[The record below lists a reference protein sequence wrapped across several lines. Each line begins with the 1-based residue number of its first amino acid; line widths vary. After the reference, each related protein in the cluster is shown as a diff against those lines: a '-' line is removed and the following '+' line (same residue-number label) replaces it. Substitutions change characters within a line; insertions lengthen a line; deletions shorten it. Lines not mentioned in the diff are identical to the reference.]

1 MRLGLVLVCSAGV
14 CLETGCAHAVREA
27 KSAGSWS
34 PSVAATVEAAPD
46 ASAQSTATRAGIAD
60 APAPAPVPDEARA
73 SLAQAAEGAAE
84 GAARAAPHEMLDI
97 EAHLALLVP
106 DLNVAVRGL
115 RKQAVARGGTVTS
128 DLVRDEAG
136 SRAATIAIRVPAGA
150 SVDFLDDVDRLGE
163 VTSRQVTAT
172 DIGREYH
179 DSELALHNLERTL
192 ARYEEILQKAQSVE
206 EILKIEA
213 ELSRLRGEIERL
225 KGSLRY
231 LADRAARS
239 TVYVVMHERDKQVAQ
254 SRSEVAKFFP
264 GLRAV
269 SLTRWRGERSTVSTL
284 GAGVA
289 VGAGRSLNLE
299 VDGMK
304 HAGSTS
310 SGLDAVLVTL
320 GGDVYSDFLGG
331 GQRGFLN
338 PYLGARVGYAR
349 LAGAND
355 LALGA
360 TLGVELWKSKYATID
375 ADVRLFGLFGKGPAE
390 LGLQP
395 TLGANVAF

>member
-1 MRLGLVLVCSAGV
+1 
-14 CLETGCAHAVREA
+14 
-27 KSAGSWS
+27 
-34 PSVAATVEAAPD
+34 
-46 ASAQSTATRAGIAD
+46 
-60 APAPAPVPDEARA
+60 
-73 SLAQAAEGAAE
+73 
-84 GAARAAPHEMLDI
+84 MLDI

-106 DLNVAVRGL
+106 ELNVALRGL

-128 DLVRDEAG
+128 DVVRDEAG
-136 SRAATIAIRVPAGA
+136 ARAATIAIRIPASA
-150 SVDFLDDVDRLGE
+150 SGDFLDDLDRLGE

-239 TVYVVMHERDKQVAQ
+239 TVFVVLHERDKPVAQ
-254 SRSEVAKFFP
+254 SSPEVAKFFP

-269 SLTRWRGERSTVSTL
+269 SLTRWRGAPGAVSAL

-304 HAGSTS
+304 RVGSTS
-310 SGLDAVLVTL
+310 SGLAAVLVTV

-331 GQRGFLN
+331 GQRRFLN

-355 LALGA
+355 LALGG
-360 TLGVELWKSKYATID
+360 TVGVELWKSEYATID
-375 ADVRLFGLFGKGPAE
+375 TDVRLFGLFGKGPAE

-395 TLGANVAF
+395 AIGANVAF